1 MIEYQLFTLVLD
13 CFVYLDALR
22 LSAYMFTIV
31 LSFCWIVPFII
42 IVSFFVSCYSFLF
55 KSMFSDKGMATAVF
69 F

>member
-1 MIEYQLFTLVLD
+1 MTINSLVLD

-31 LSFCWIVPFII
+31 LSFCSIVSFII
-42 IVSFFVSCYSFLF
+42 IVSFVSCYSFIF
-55 KSMFSDKGMATAVF
+55 KSILSDKGTATADF

>member
-1 MIEYQLFTLVLD
+1 MNSLVLI
-13 CFVYLDALR
+13 CFVYLGALR

-42 IVSFFVSCYSFLF
+42 IVSFFVSCYGFIF
-55 KSMFSDKGMATAVF
+55 KSIFSDIGMATAVF